1 MKKQT
6 RHTLS
11 RRKFL
16 ITSGVTAGAVATH
29 TLAQSTS
36 EKALSSPATAAA
48 GSKRTDPVR
57 PMMKMAEIFGPP
69 EDRLWRLV
77 KQCGADHVVGTFS
90 RGRGERA
97 PDEKPWSYESLERP
111 SAPRTSFLFTQR
123 PCQTIQNRPV
133 VHSLLR
139 WIPFR
144 RGQKYSGLAG

>member
-16 ITSGVTAGAVATH
+16 AASGATVGGVAIH
-29 TLAQSTS
+29 TLAQSS
-36 EKALSSPATAAA
+36 GEKALISSVTAAS
-48 GSKRTDPVR
+48 GTKRSDPSR

-97 PDEKPWSYESLERP
+97 PDEKPWSYKSLERLKKAYEAGGFELAVLE
-111 SAPRTSFLFTQR
+111 SR
-123 PCQTIQNRPV
+123 PPTDKIK
-133 VHSLLR
+133 L
-139 WIPFR
+139 
-144 RGQKYSGLAG
+144 GLPGRD